1 MQHNDVCEEIHVRYQ
16 DAAERDQDSQGAIP
30 MGHRRSQ
37 ANRAKPKGDEAEAR
51 QEAAMNP
58 EEMVVSGSGN
68 IFADLGLE
76 DADEDLAKVELAAKI
91 RQRVKAKGLTQTQA
105 AQVLGTDQGRV
116 SDVMTGKIG
125 GMTYDRL
132 LRFLKLLECNV
143 RIIVEEPNEDH
154 SQGRV
159 FVGSITH

>member
-1 MQHNDVCEEIHVRYQ
+1 
-16 DAAERDQDSQGAIP
+16 
-30 MGHRRSQ
+30 
-37 ANRAKPKGDEAEAR
+37 
-51 QEAAMNP
+51 MNP